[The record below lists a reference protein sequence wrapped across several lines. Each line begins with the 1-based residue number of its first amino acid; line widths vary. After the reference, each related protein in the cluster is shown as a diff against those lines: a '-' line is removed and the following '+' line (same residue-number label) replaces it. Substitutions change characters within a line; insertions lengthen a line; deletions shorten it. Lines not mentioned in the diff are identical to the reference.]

1 MRSRVKQHILLW
13 YNNWGAKQ
21 RYGCVF
27 LERLPKFP
35 MLQKTLKNCD
45 RKNMSPKEDEN
56 YRGERRVGYHV
67 KTNKKISWLRVWRRE
82 GGEGRSIW
90 VHVTLPSDMRQIH
103 MTYFCLQALV
113 LCNFVWGLSLA
124 CKRRWLYRRALMTG
138 WKKKFE
144 LNYNKWRFIHL
155 CFDHWRIFT
164 IQRKLALKR
173 SKESQ
178 LKWGKRTDIFSATL
192 WWCWKEWSCW
202 IDVTTH
208 FLSTYPYF
216 PVQPCQAQWQLSV
229 SPSVHN
235 QTFRTY

>member
-192 WWCWKEWSCW
+192 WWCWRVELLDRRNYTFPFYLPLFSSATMPGAVAAIC
-202 IDVTTH
+202 VTI
-208 FLSTYPYF
+208 
-216 PVQPCQAQWQLSV
+216 
-229 SPSVHN
+229 SP
-235 QTFRTY
+235 